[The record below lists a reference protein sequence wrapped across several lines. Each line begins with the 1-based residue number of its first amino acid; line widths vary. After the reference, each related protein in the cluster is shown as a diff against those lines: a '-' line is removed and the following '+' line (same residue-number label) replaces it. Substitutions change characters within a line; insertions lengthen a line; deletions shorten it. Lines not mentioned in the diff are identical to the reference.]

1 VLAAYSLDTG
11 ANVTH
16 VAHSH
21 SRSAPVGTVAVHS
34 TVTADGGDAADLP
47 EPT

>member
-11 ANVTH
+11 AKVTH
-16 VAHSH
+16 VAHSR

-34 TVTADGGDAADLP
+34 TVSADGGDPADLP

>member
-11 ANVTH
+11 AKVTH